1 LEFNDE
7 RIGWESKDDVLI
19 ELFSIKDIDFSKDG
33 FNERGGSEGGVE
45 MFGSEDWL
53 EVVQIHDR
61 VVATLL
67 FRVDVPL
74 SS

>member
-33 FNERGGSEGGVE
+33 FNEQGGSEGGVE